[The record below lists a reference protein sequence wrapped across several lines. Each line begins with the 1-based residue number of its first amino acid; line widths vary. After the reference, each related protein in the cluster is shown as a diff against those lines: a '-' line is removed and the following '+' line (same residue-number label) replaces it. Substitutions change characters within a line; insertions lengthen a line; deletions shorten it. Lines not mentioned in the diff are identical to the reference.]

1 MIDARLSARGIFI
14 LRANARAV
22 LDEARDRI
30 KNFAGQTA
38 TGLAQRIHEYRP
50 VTHLDYVAQRGS
62 IGTSTTHWT
71 FTDHLGTPI
80 LPRSEETT
88 GRAGARPVSL
98 PSHYD
103 FSVRDTPCSMDTP

>member
-50 VTHLDYVAQRGS
+50 VTHLDYVAQRES

-71 FTDHLGTPI
+71 STNHLGTPI
-80 LPRSEETT
+80 LPRSEETPA
-88 GRAGARPVSL
+88 RAGPPPFSL
-98 PSHYD
+98 PPHYD
-103 FSVRDTPCSMDTP
+103 FSVTDTPCSTD